1 MVTPL
6 PAKSLTVKVTVGAL
20 PATPLSTLRMLATM
34 PGRVRDSVGTVCA
47 PLMDA
52 SNSSSPWGMW
62 HWVHW
67 LSETCGRLTWFKPV
81 AKFTLSWQEPQAARL
96 GLVSQLLDCV
106 APVTLV
112 SSWQNTQR
120 RLRFLPRQCE
130 FRHRLE

>member
-1 MVTPL
+1 ME
-6 PAKSLTVKVTVGAL
+6 
-20 PATPLSTLRMLATM
+20 
-34 PGRVRDSVGTVCA
+34 
-47 PLMDA
+47 A

-120 RLRFLPRQCE
+120 RGSDGRTTVDQSETPWLKPMIWYGLPAITLGSWLPMCS
-130 FRHRLE
+130 L